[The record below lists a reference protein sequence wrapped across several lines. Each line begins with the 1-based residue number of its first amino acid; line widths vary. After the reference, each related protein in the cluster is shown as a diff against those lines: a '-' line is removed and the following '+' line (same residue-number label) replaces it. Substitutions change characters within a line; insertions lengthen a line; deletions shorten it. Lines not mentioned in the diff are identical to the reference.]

1 MLMNISLQLMFIIC
15 NQFKTQMFFISY
27 GLGKSCWWLRGK
39 YVPQNA
45 ELAMGKQNL
54 PLHENFEDFRNIN
67 AFDDLP

>member
-1 MLMNISLQLMFIIC
+1 
-15 NQFKTQMFFISY
+15 MFFISY
-27 GLGKSCWWLRGK
+27 GLGKNCWWLRVK